1 MKREN
6 ILKLFIEKVSE
17 ELDTLSEIA
26 EQTRKSAT
34 DKDLKQEG
42 KYDTRAIEEGYL
54 AGAQAKRVSQ
64 LRADLSL
71 LRALAFD
78 IQTKNIQEGS
88 IVKVKEE
95 EENRSYNY
103 LIFKGSGG
111 IKVSLGEEEF
121 SSLSLKSKIAEELLG
136 LEVGESAIAE
146 TPKGEKEYFVLSIN

>member
-6 ILKLFIEKVSE
+6 ILKLFIKKVSA
-17 ELDTLSEIA
+17 ELDTLSQIA

-64 LRADLSL
+64 LEADLSL
-71 LRALAFD
+71 LEAIASD
-78 IQTKNIQEGS
+78 IQTKHVQEGS
-88 IVKVKEE
+88 IVKVVEE
-95 EENRSYNY
+95 EDEKTYKY

-111 IKVSLGEEEF
+111 IKVSKDQTEV
-121 SSLSLKSKIAEELLG
+121 SSLSLRSKIAEELLG

-146 TPKGEKEYFVLSIN
+146 TPKGEKEYIILSID